1 MAREARGRALALLVA
16 VAVLAASPAAAEVY
30 RLEVAGLACPFCA
43 YGIEKELAGLDGV
56 AGVETEIE
64 RGAVIVTTRDDARL
78 DRETARAA
86 VRAAGFT
93 LDGFR
98 RVESPE

>member
-1 MAREARGRALALLVA
+1 MTVALLTA
-16 VAVLAASPAAAEVY
+16 VAVLAAPPAAADEVY
-30 RLEVAGLACPFCA
+30 RLKVAGLACPFCA

-64 RGAVIVTTRDDARL
+64 QGAVIVTTRDDARL
-78 DRETARAA
+78 DREMARAA

-98 RVESPE
+98 HLGASE